1 LADPSSLTPS
11 PPLLKISFL
20 RRMTPSA
27 PRTSTPAPEA
37 SWNLLLEMAVKSPV
51 RVRAVSAPRAFTSN
65 PTKSTFLATISHRPK
80 DLGLIASGA
89 GDPLQPFDIYGVL
102 SGEALLVDAGGHQDH
117 AEFRAWL
124 LAALPGVLQGRRERL
139 KVSLGVSTGRVQ
151 SHERSRSL
159 RGEPGLLSID
169 IE

>member
-1 LADPSSLTPS
+1 MLPLPLIVFSSSLALADPSSLTPS

-51 RVRAVSAPRAFTSN
+51 RVRAVSAPRAFTSK
-65 PTKSTFLATISHRPK
+65 PHEEHVLGDDLHRPK

-139 KVSLGVSTGRVQ
+139 KVPWGLHGQGAV
-151 SHERSRSL
+151 HEDH
-159 RGEPGLLSID
+159 GA
-169 IE
+169 

>member
-1 LADPSSLTPS
+1 MTARLEDSPTTIPMLPLPLIVFSSSLALADPSSLTPS

-65 PTKSTFLATISHRPK
+65 PTKSTFLATISTAPRI
-80 DLGLIASGA
+80 L
-89 GDPLQPFDIYGVL
+89 VL
-102 SGEALLVDAGGHQDH
+102 SRPA
-117 AEFRAWL
+117 
-124 LAALPGVLQGRRERL
+124 REIHCSPLTSMAFSPVRL
-139 KVSLGVSTGRVQ
+139 SW
-151 SHERSRSL
+151 
-159 RGEPGLLSID
+159 
-169 IE
+169 